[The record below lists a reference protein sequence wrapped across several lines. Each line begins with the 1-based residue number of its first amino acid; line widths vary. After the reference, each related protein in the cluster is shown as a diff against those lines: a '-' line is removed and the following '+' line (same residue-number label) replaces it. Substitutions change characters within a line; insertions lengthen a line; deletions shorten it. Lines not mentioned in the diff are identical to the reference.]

1 MKKNRFQEERKQV
14 RNEIN
19 RLKRIESLLREIERF
34 GEDDELTA
42 FPLRDRLS
50 SLEREVNA
58 LAEFQ
63 HIPEALESITAEYRQ
78 IADQAFQ
85 RAKNSVASSLEKK
98 LSERDFCLSG
108 NYPSLTCGLLTLE
121 FSFQDKGKVTIF
133 FGPRIEK
140 LKQVA
145 IDAGS
150 IAEAVFDIYSMLD
163 GTGFD
168 EEAHLDLLF
177 RAYRNAI
184 LISGGDSGS
193 GVPISMVM
201 VQTAIL
207 LQGRK
212 FTVDPVRSAFTSY
225 GRVRFAYDL
234 SRTRK
239 RTTGDH
245 ELHLT
250 VASME
255 QTRKPETHLWIP
267 QGPRQLRGTHFSTL
281 AFRRVAT

>member
-1 MKKNRFQEERKQV
+1 VKKNRLQEERKRV
-14 RNEIN
+14 RKEIN
-19 RLKRIESLLREIERF
+19 RLKRIESLLREIEKC
-34 GEDDELTA
+34 GEDDDGAA
-42 FPLRDRLS
+42 FILRDRVS
-50 SLEREVNA
+50 SLEREVKAIEDFRDISDA
-58 LAEFQ
+58 LG
-63 HIPEALESITAEYRQ
+63 SITEEYRQ
-78 IADQAFQ
+78 LADQAFQ

-98 LSERDFCLSG
+98 LSERGFDLSG
-108 NYPSLTCGLLTLE
+108 NYPTLTCGLLTLE
-121 FSFQDKGKVTIF
+121 FSFQEKGKVTIF

-145 IDAGS
+145 IDADS
-150 IAEAVFDIYSMLD
+150 IADAVFDIYETLD

-168 EEAHLDLLF
+168 EDTHLDLLY

-184 LISGGDSGS
+184 LLRGEDAGS
-193 GVPISMVM
+193 GIPISEVM
-201 VQTAIL
+201 FQTAIL

-212 FTVDPVRSAFTSY
+212 FTNDPVRSAFTSY

-234 SRTRK
+234 SRIRK
-239 RTTGDH
+239 RITAEH

-255 QTRKPETHLWIP
+255 QTRKPETHLWVP
-267 QGPRQLRGTHFSTL
+267 QSPRQTRGTHFSTL